1 MADGS
6 DMPGGITLTGF
17 LASWA
22 SCHRLCTQM
31 GWKASILM
39 VNKAGCRPREV
50 PATASWGSGKY
61 TSSWMVLHCHFA
73 WNGCA
78 GVFIIYL
85 TKQLIRWENYFCLLD
100 CDTPWSFSFV
110 FLGLQWG
117 RMPWYKGIY
126 WAELVTSSWLGRRET
141 GTQAGGIYA
150 NRLPLSFPFDPAGST
165 AYGTEIPK
173 LTAGLLLLANPL
185 WSRTQGHA
193 RWGVLY

>member
-110 FLGLQWG
+110 FLGLHLIMTWKERDRDTG
-117 RMPWYKGIY
+117 R
-126 WAELVTSSWLGRRET
+126 
-141 GTQAGGIYA
+141 GIYA